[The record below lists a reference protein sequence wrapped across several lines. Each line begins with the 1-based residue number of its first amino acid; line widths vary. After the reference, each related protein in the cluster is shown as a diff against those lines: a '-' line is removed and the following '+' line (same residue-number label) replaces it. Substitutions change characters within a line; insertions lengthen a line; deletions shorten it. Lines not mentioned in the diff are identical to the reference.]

1 MNVMLVVLI
10 WFIFYVFVF
19 VPVVLFFV
27 NVSVDEV
34 VFIDCLLWLGVWCII
49 VIVTC
54 IGFVGGKVLVR
65 VSSGMGW

>member
-34 VFIDCLLWLGVWCII
+34 VFIDYLLWLGVWCII

-54 IGFVGGKVLVR
+54 IGFVGGRVLVR

>member
-10 WFIFYVFVF
+10 WFRFYVFVF

-34 VFIDCLLWLGVWCII
+34 VFIDYLLWLGVWCII

-54 IGFVGGKVLVR
+54 IGFVGGRVLVR

>member
-1 MNVMLVVLI
+1 M
-10 WFIFYVFVF
+10 
-19 VPVVLFFV
+19 

-49 VIVTC
+49 VRVTC
-54 IGFVGGKVLVR
+54 IGFVGGRVLAR